1 MRSAHAHTCETEGA
15 HEEWLNSADSKVV
28 CVANM
33 DAHGA
38 ELPPASVVGDA
49 EPTALGALGAKD
61 VMQGESLLRRDL
73 MLRLMTAVDPE
84 SCAWH
89 VYRHVCG
96 RVSGNRHAH
105 RHVHRP

>member
-1 MRSAHAHTCETEGA
+1 MLRSFLGTGLLRRLPAAPWGA
-15 HEEWLNSADSKVV
+15 RGIITVKV
-28 CVANM
+28 N
-33 DAHGA
+33 D
-38 ELPPASVVGDA
+38 PSTRGD
-49 EPTALGALGAKD
+49 ERSKD

-96 RVSGNRHAH
+96 RVSANRHAH